1 MEISSTSVFLLQRA
15 PESLI
20 RVSGQ
25 VLLGGFHLDGKRVNQ
40 GLADFNIPGC
50 SLSSNFAESLTGGV

>member
-25 VLLGGFHLDGKRVNQ
+25 VLLGGFHLDGKRVNRPY
-40 GLADFNIPGC
+40 GPGFPTQVQFIR
-50 SLSSNFAESLTGGV
+50 LFVEATNV

>member
-25 VLLGGFHLDGKRVNQ
+25 VLLGGFHLDGNGVNR
-40 GLADFNIPGC
+40 D
-50 SLSSNFAESLTGGV
+50 LSSSNTLHL